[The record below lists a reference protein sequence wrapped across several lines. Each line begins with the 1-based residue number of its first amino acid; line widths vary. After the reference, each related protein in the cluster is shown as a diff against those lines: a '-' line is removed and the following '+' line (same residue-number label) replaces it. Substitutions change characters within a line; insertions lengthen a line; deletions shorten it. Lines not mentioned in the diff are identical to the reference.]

1 MQGIQGIQGVQGRQ
15 GPQGIQGPQGA
26 AGANGVRGPQG
37 PRGIQGIQGPIG
49 NQGPQGAQ
57 GVMGPTGPEGPA
69 GIQGPGMSVYN
80 AGDYRVLISKNGEP
94 EAQTNLVYTSG
105 GNLGIGLTNP
115 TYQLQLST
123 DSAAKPTTNT
133 WTISSDR
140 RIKTDIEVADAQR
153 CYTIVKELPL
163 RRFAWD
169 SNAMPEVRDRHC
181 LGFLAQEV
189 SNVFPKSVI
198 QTSAYGIADFHSLD
212 VDQIYKTMY
221 GAIVQLIADKE
232 RLERDVEDLKKR
244 VEQLE

>member
-1 MQGIQGIQGVQGRQ
+1 MQGPQGIQGVPGRQGIQGIQG
-15 GPQGIQGPQGA
+15 PQGI

-37 PRGIQGIQGPIG
+37 PRGLQGLQGPQGIQGP
-49 NQGPQGAQ
+49 Q
-57 GVMGPTGPEGPA
+57 GVQGVQGPTGPEGPA
-69 GIQGPGMSVYN
+69 GIQGPAMSVSN
-80 AGDYRVLISKNGEP
+80 AADYRVLISKNGEP
-94 EAQTNLVYTSG
+94 EAQTNLVYTTTG
-105 GNLGIGLTNP
+105 LGIGVTNP
-115 TYQLQLST
+115 SYQLHLST

-198 QTSAYGIADFHSLD
+198 QTSAYGLADFHSLD

-232 RLERDVEDLKKR
+232 RLEQDVSDLKKR
-244 VEQLE
+244 VAQLE

>member
-1 MQGIQGIQGVQGRQ
+1 MQGPQGIQGVPGRQGIQGIQG
-15 GPQGIQGPQGA
+15 PQGI

-37 PRGIQGIQGPIG
+37 PRGLQGLQGPQGIQGP
-49 NQGPQGAQ
+49 Q
-57 GVMGPTGPEGPA
+57 GVQGVQGPTGPEGPA
-69 GIQGPGMSVYN
+69 GIQGPAMSVSN
-80 AGDYRVLISKNGEP
+80 AADYRVLISKNGEP
-94 EAQTNLVYTSG
+94 EAQSSLVYTATG
-105 GNLGIGLTNP
+105 LGIGVTNP
-115 TYQLQLST
+115 SYQLQLST

-169 SNAMPEVRDRHC
+169 SNAMPDVRDRHC

-198 QTSAYGIADFHSLD
+198 QTSAYGLADFHSLD

-232 RLERDVEDLKKR
+232 RLEQDVSDLKKR
-244 VEQLE
+244 VAQLE